1 MDTIKLNPHHYT
13 DLKGLKLDGTE
24 VTPSA
29 ADLNDAG
36 EYIYIHLSTG
46 VPATAPQ
53 ATVYG
58 PGFRVPCAM
67 ELISATVRVETDGVD
82 DDEKVDILKAASAT
96 AMSSGTQMVTQ
107 ITGSTNLADATD
119 FAAVVKTDGSEDLV
133 AGNLVYLKII
143 GKGSTGE
150 LTHPMA
156 TLKLQRKF

>member
-1 MDTIKLNPHHYT
+1 
-13 DLKGLKLDGTE
+13 
-24 VTPSA
+24 
-29 ADLNDAG
+29 
-36 EYIYIHLSTG
+36 
-46 VPATAPQ
+46 
-53 ATVYG
+53 
-58 PGFRVPCAM
+58 M

-82 DDEKVDILKAASAT
+82 DDEKVDILKVASAT

-143 GKGSTGE
+143 GKGTTGE